1 MANWEDIRIEGL
13 SDYERTHLDMEEDDA
28 VEENIAACI
37 KEYLD
42 AVDLKLDI
50 EAGIY
55 ERHLSALMHYLIAR
69 RESGWEF

>member
-1 MANWEDIRIEGL
+1 MK
-13 SDYERTHLDMEEDDA
+13 EDDA
-28 VEENIAACI
+28 VVENIAACI

-55 ERHLSALMHYLIAR
+55 ERHLNALMYYFIAR
-69 RESGWEF
+69 RESDWEF